1 MRPSLAAGFA
11 DADAE
16 LTVDALPERVPQ
28 PFPGLLV
35 RAQVQAEFLLRVD
48 EEFLV
53 DHGREDRAGEQVAD
67 VVAAAGQD
75 PLLRDVLAGLL
86 DARAVGPEAGH
97 GTGSGLPA
105 RGRRHGRVRSGP
117 GHRLGGR
124 DPLAPRLP
132 LAEQLG
138 RG

>member
-28 PFPGLLV
+28 PFSGLLV
-35 RAQVQAEFLLRVD
+35 RAQGQAEFLLRVD

-86 DARAVGPEAGH
+86 DARPVGPEAGH
-97 GTGSGLPA
+97 RAGAGLRPSA
-105 RGRRHGRVRSGP
+105 ERHRGVRAGP
-117 GHRLGGR
+117 LHRLGLR
-124 DPLAPRLP
+124 HARVPVALA
-132 LAEQLG
+132 
-138 RG
+138 